1 MAKKDDDDASE
12 ELSEEQLAERI
23 QEASQKAKTQW
34 VTGLVMV
41 PILLIVSIV
50 GVLSLVSFHG
60 STRELE
66 SQKPEDLVQIF
77 SARIDVA
84 RRQAEEQYAVHS
96 EKMSNGDIFE
106 VSKKFTTLF
115 DVSQTSESDYARL
128 LSTYQ
133 QLAYE
138 SASRVKGS
146 GEWYFYYKG
155 QVSSLSNAANKR
167 EAALITY
174 FNDD

>member
-146 GEWYFYYKG
+146 GEWYFYYKEK
-155 QVSSLSNAANKR
+155 VRKLNDAAIKR
-167 EAALITY
+167 EQALVEY
-174 FNDD
+174 FDEG

>member
-41 PILLIVSIV
+41 PILLIVAIV

-60 STRELE
+60 SSRELE

-115 DVSQTSESDYARL
+115 DVSPTSESDYARL

-138 SASRVKGS
+138 FASRVKAS

-167 EAALITY
+167 EAALITC

>member
-41 PILLIVSIV
+41 PILLIVAIVAIV

-115 DVSQTSESDYARL
+115 DVSQTSESDYA
-128 LSTYQ
+128 
-133 QLAYE
+133 
-138 SASRVKGS
+138 
-146 GEWYFYYKG
+146 
-155 QVSSLSNAANKR
+155 
-167 EAALITY
+167 
-174 FNDD
+174 